1 MPYSRNPIVNA
12 LVPHIMQMESG
23 GNPRAVSPVGAQG
36 LMQLMPDTAK
46 RFGVSNPFDPKQN
59 IMGGT
64 KYLEYLAKRYNND
77 PELIAGSYHAGEG
90 NMDNYLAGIRSGVG
104 KKTRAYMADALK
116 RIGYEGSQG
125 DLKNAGFEGY
135 QQRPQANIDKFP
147 ITPIQGVEPQS
158 TVVEAKSMPV
168 VNNLVDFAKEQKGI
182 NHSKLMAQALAG
194 AFDGYDPN
202 AQISGR
208 AIEMHPITALA
219 KALQTGFGAYEGS
232 RAIAKESDLEA
243 KKASVLQDMMN
254 SGSPIDQN
262 ALLASGLVS
271 PDKIAEAL
279 VKKQQQAEYNAVYG
293 DNGEIMAFDKSTG
306 KVSPT
311 GQKSAIYA
319 PDSVYNRSLASSAGK
334 GVGMTDDNGRPYYVP
349 QGQTNPA
356 FGSYGQGQARL
367 DQPTGLMPVPN
378 SAPLPVPNSTP
389 IVKGASPID
398 LKRQE
403 AEAMIAP
410 KVQEAQAVG
419 AVKYAQDVDLA
430 KEKAVIENQ
439 QKIDQQVNTQ
449 TQGAKKGLGTLDS
462 MMKYLYPGGQPVRDA
477 SGRLAPPT
485 DAMLLGNSPID
496 RATMLGHQ
504 YGMHN
509 DKASNLTGLRRLV
522 GSLVMDAN
530 NGSLG
535 AGVSNADVEFL
546 KRLQGVTDS
555 AQDPKDIYNAIAD
568 NEDKFNR
575 IMGAAK
581 SPNSDSPIDPK
592 RAELEQLRKELMQ

>member
-1 MPYSRNPIVNA
+1 MAYSRNPIVNA

-36 LMQLMPDTAK
+36 LMQLMPETAK
-46 RFGVSNPFDPKQN
+46 RFGVSDPFDPQQN
-59 IMGGT
+59 VMGGT
-64 KYLEYLAKRYNND
+64 RYLEYLAKRYNND

-90 NMDNYLAGIRSGVG
+90 NMDNYLAGRRSGVG

-125 DLKNAGFEGY
+125 DLRNAGFESY
-135 QQRPQANIDKFP
+135 QQRPQANIDNFP

-182 NHSKLMAQALAG
+182 KHSKLMAQVLAG

-202 AQISGR
+202 AMVSGR
-208 AIEMHPITALA
+208 VVEMHPITALA

-232 RAIAKESDLEA
+232 RAINKESDLEA
-243 KKASVLQDMMN
+243 KKASVLQDIMN
-254 SGSPIDQN
+254 SGAPIDQN
-262 ALLASGLVS
+262 ALLSSGLV
-271 PDKIAEAL
+271 PPEKIAEAL
-279 VKKQQQAEYNAVYG
+279 VAKQQQAEYNAVYG

-311 GQKSAIYA
+311 GQKSALYA
-319 PDSVYNRSLASSAGK
+319 PDSVFNRSLASSAGK
-334 GVGMTDDNGRPYYVP
+334 GVEMTDDKGRPYYIP

-356 FGSYGQGQARL
+356 FGSYGPSPTRL
-367 DQPTGLMPVPN
+367 DQSTGLITVPN
-378 SAPLPVPNSTP
+378 SAPLP
-389 IVKGASPID
+389 IVKGASPIE
-398 LKRQE
+398 LKRKE

-410 KVQEAQAVG
+410 KVEEAKLVG
-419 AVKYAQDVDLA
+419 DVNLAQDVDLA
-430 KEKAVIENQ
+430 KEKAAIENK

-462 MMKYLYPGGQPVRDA
+462 MMKYLYPDGQPVRDA

-581 SPNSDSPIDPK
+581 SPSPDSPIDPK